1 MTASSIET
9 GGDFL
14 ERKSNVSKQRTA
26 LPKLHDVLVVDDSDV
41 DANRLKATLRVIFGY
56 EVEVRRAATLASAVD
71 CVLNRQPDLIFLDD
85 VLKPSDSAIETI
97 PFLHHAKYQ
106 GPIIVVSGEVTRT
119 RRVELLAAGATE
131 VIHKDDVDSVRL
143 TEAMVQIFSR

>member
-1 MTASSIET
+1 MET

-14 ERKSNVSKQRTA
+14 ERKSNVSKQRGSI
-26 LPKLHDVLVVDDSDV
+26 PKLRDVLIVDDSDV

-56 EVEVRRAATLASAVD
+56 DIQLRRAATLATALDSVIGK
-71 CVLNRQPDLIFLDD
+71 QPDLIFLDD
-85 VLKPSDSAIETI
+85 VLKPSDSATETI
-97 PFLHHAKYQ
+97 PFLRHAKYL

-119 RRVELLAAGATE
+119 RRVHLLASGATE

-143 TEAMVQIFSR
+143 TEAMVLVFSGNG